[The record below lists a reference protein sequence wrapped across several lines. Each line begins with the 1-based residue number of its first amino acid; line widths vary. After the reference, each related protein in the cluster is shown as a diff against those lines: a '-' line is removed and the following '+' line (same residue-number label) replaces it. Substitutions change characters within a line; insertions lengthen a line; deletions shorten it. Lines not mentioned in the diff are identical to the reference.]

1 MTPALESMAFAVFL
15 IFCRIGGCVLFAP
28 GLSSTRVPAQIR
40 LLLALA
46 ITLAIAPLLLT
57 AIAERISLVA
67 PASRPALIIGEII
80 VGSVIGLMGRFY
92 LLSLQFAA
100 TAVSSM
106 IGLAGIPGIPM
117 EEFDAGSPLATLA
130 STAAVM
136 MILIMNLHL
145 EMLRAII
152 DSYDV
157 IAVDAF
163 PRIDA
168 VLNNVMNVTAETAVL
183 ALRLAAPFIAYG
195 VVVNIALGMANRFT
209 PHISIY
215 HATTGAVMLGGFLL
229 LYLLWQDWMTLFLG
243 SYQSWLLRGGF

>member
-1 MTPALESMAFAVFL
+1 MVFAVFL

-28 GLSSTRVPAQIR
+28 GLSSTRIPVQIR
-40 LLLALA
+40 LLLALG
-46 ITLAIAPLLLT
+46 ITLAISPLLFT
-57 AIAERISLVA
+57 AIAERISVVP
-67 PASRPALIIGEII
+67 PASRPALIAEEIVI
-80 VGSVIGLMGRFY
+80 GSVIGLMGRFY

-106 IGLAGIPGIPM
+106 IGLAGIPGVPM

-157 IAVDAF
+157 IAVNAF
-163 PRIDA
+163 PQTGAI
-168 VLNNVMNVTAETAVL
+168 LSNVMNVTAETAVL

-229 LYLLWQDWMTLFLG
+229 LYLLWQDWLTLFLG
-243 SYQSWLLRGGF
+243 SYQSWLIRGGF

>member
-1 MTPALESMAFAVFL
+1 MTPALETPVFVVFL

-28 GLSSTRVPAQIR
+28 GLSSTRIPVQIR
-40 LLLALA
+40 VLVALA
-46 ITLAIAPLLLT
+46 ITLAISPLLFT
-57 AIAERISLVA
+57 AIAEAVA
-67 PASRPALIIGEII
+67 AAGPASQPVLIIEEIV
-80 VGSVIGLMGRFY
+80 VGSIIGLMGRFY
-92 LLSLQFAA
+92 LLALQFAA

-136 MILIMNLHL
+136 LILILNLHL
-145 EMLRAII
+145 EMLRAIL
-152 DSYDV
+152 DSYEV
-157 IAVDAF
+157 IAVNAF
-163 PRIDA
+163 PQPAA
-168 VLNNVMNVTAETAVL
+168 VLGNVMDVVAETSVL

-229 LYLLWQDWMTLFLG
+229 LYLLWEDWLTLFLE
-243 SYQSWLLRGGF
+243 SYRSWLLKGGF